1 MAQSGRRS
9 RRFQNKAGCSAGSR
23 RPRKGS
29 VSHRRAAVVQPALAA
44 LEHEPLL
51 ISIKLHLAQALRQ
64 FLQAPD
70 YLEAC
75 EVVVHNPILLLES
88 APELLRATV
97 EEAERRGDTADKDML
112 LSYLK
117 VLELARE
124 TNIGSTGDSEEQD

>member
-1 MAQSGRRS
+1 MAQSSRRS
-9 RRFQNKAGCSAGSR
+9 RRFQNKAGCSASSG

-29 VSHRRAAVVQPALAA
+29 VSHRRTAVRQPTPVE
-44 LEHEPLL
+44 LECGLL
-51 ISIKLHLAQALRQ
+51 LVSIKLRLAQALRQ
-64 FLQAPD
+64 FLQATD

-75 EVVVHNPILLLES
+75 EVAVHNPILLLES

-97 EEAERRGDTADKDML
+97 EEAERRGDEADKDML

-124 TNIGSTGDSEEQD
+124 TNIGSIGNCD